1 MPQETPNDP
10 PVKDGRE
17 PPARPEPPAP
27 VRQKVTSSPSNKV
40 GAEKVVLE
48 LTVFSTSSG
57 LFKHYDVMTC
67 NSGSMFRSCD
77 QTSVHGPGRRSPAAG
92 VRRLGEQDSMRPS
105 ASTSQFTLL
114 HSVFKGERESPSSRR
129 TAGPSHRR
137 HVRTIQEVRTTITR
151 IITDVYYEDG
161 KEVERKVSE
170 VRGALGQE
178 QGRGKTFVTRPLL
191 FGAGVT
197 RRARSP
203 WWTARCWT
211 ATSRRA
217 AQAAAP

>member
-40 GAEKVVLE
+40 GAEKVV
-48 LTVFSTSSG
+48 
-57 LFKHYDVMTC
+57 
-67 NSGSMFRSCD
+67 SMFRSCD
-77 QTSVHGPGRRSPAAG
+77 QTSVHGPGRRSPATG